1 MTNPTPE
8 AATFAAMTLHR
19 LPLALLAAASL
30 AAPLRAQDP
39 DPAADLRE
47 LLRDALYTEE
57 VTRDPAAAAKQY
69 EALLSKHDAQ
79 RAFAAAALFRLA
91 EVRRKQDRKDEA
103 VALYQRLLREFPA
116 AEAEGKLARENL
128 AALGEKL
135 PAAEIVAEDEETMEI
150 QRLEKLI
157 ATSPDRVLNF
167 SGLVAAVEKN
177 QTRVVRYLLKSGAS
191 PTDETAGFLSAAA
204 LGHLAIVEAFLE
216 MAADRVSGA
225 MPQAL
230 AEAVRKGNVKVTRT
244 LLDAGAATDWQ
255 PVQCVMPRNAN
266 LREFDWEGTPL
277 ITAIANQRLEIVEM
291 LLGRKPDIRQRA
303 NGTGI
308 SVLHAAAHLE
318 EPAATRLAEQLIA
331 LGADP
336 NALTEPLSL
345 SETATRMFA
354 LSPLQYAVMRGNW
367 SFAKLLIRHG
377 AELKQP
383 ELFDPILARELDNHV
398 LPSIRFLLENGA
410 DANQPGLF
418 AELIDLGPDAI
429 PLIQLLLESGCNPN
443 AADLTGVPPIM
454 RVFSWDLKNLE
465 NGNEKLA
472 KHQKQVELIQ
482 LLLKHGADPNTTDG
496 TYTRE
501 ATRRDRERGYGP
513 GRGPF
518 VPESEKSEQLPATLL
533 IKVVRLSDEQLMNN
547 VSLIQILLDA
557 GAKPTH
563 EFPEVFDFVAR
574 GDEALPIAK
583 ALLPF
588 RPETLVLDR
597 TGYFL
602 NWNPAVKRLLL
613 DEVLNPAVAA
623 KGGVHLAFADDGG
636 YQMLVEA
643 GAPIPATA
651 ELLLAHVGSLTSRS
665 GRYSGQ
671 RQVPVLTRVR
681 RDASGQ
687 WAREAIDW
695 NGDAP
700 LPELAAGDIIEMSEK
715 RVPTEKNQDQAF
727 ADQVAW
733 QFRKRVSFPV
743 TLEIGGKVREIQ
755 LRGDLLVFDPT
766 RDEAPLLSAG
776 HLAGLFFPL
785 SGDSGLG
792 FLKRDTLLT
801 VRRKDR
807 PDIRM
812 DLSAP
817 GVLAFPLQAGDQLIL
832 PDPESV
838 LDPGQWHRF
847 PVRLVVPD
855 GGPVR
860 SFGPVM
866 GGTFTDKP
874 SLTMPTLIQV
884 LTDTYASRWPLARDP
899 EASTRF
905 PEFSQRVQAGE
916 VPVILPHPDFS
927 RIRIQRKDEILEI
940 DLSAA
945 IQRCGDDT
953 SSAEARQADVPLHP
967 GDIVELP
974 QKPGT
979 GDQAWS
985 GFTKEEERFFR
996 KSLDGVLMLRKPDGI
1011 IEPVEI
1017 SYQQAAWQQ
1026 TPHGLIPLAPSSGVS
1041 SSRLKALTGM
1051 DARGQQLKRDGKE
1064 LKIGPTDPFIR
1075 DGDEII
1081 VGGLFVPGMQQ
1092 IPTPPGGARPPRAR
1106 VQPPQP
1112 TPER

>member
-1 MTNPTPE
+1 
-8 AATFAAMTLHR
+8 MTLHR
-19 LPLALLAAASL
+19 LPLALFAAATL
-30 AAPLRAQDP
+30 TLTTPLRAQATDP
-39 DPAADLRE
+39 DPDLRE

-57 VTRDPAAAAKQY
+57 VTRDPEAAAKQY

-91 EVRRKQDRKDEA
+91 EIRRKQDRKDEA
-103 VALYQRLLREFPA
+103 IALYQRLLREFPA
-116 AEAEGKLARENL
+116 AEAEAKLARENL
-128 AALGEKL
+128 AAMGEKF
-135 PAAEIVAEDEETMEI
+135 PAAEIVADDEETMEI
-150 QRLEKLI
+150 QRLEKLM

-230 AEAVRKGNVKVTRT
+230 AEAVRKGNIKVTRA

-266 LREFDWEGTPL
+266 LRDFDWEGTPL

-291 LLGRKPDIRQRA
+291 LLEKKPDVRQRA

-318 EPAATRLAEQLIA
+318 EPAATRLAEQLVV

-345 SETATRMFA
+345 SETASKKVT

-367 SFAKLLIRHG
+367 SFAKLLISHN
-377 AELKQP
+377 ADLKQAG
-383 ELFDPILARELDNHV
+383 LFNPSLEREFDDHLLA
-398 LPSIRFLLENGA
+398 SIRFLLVNGA
-410 DANQPGLF
+410 DANQPRLL
-418 AELIDLGPDAI
+418 AELIDQGPDAI
-429 PLIQLLLESGCNPN
+429 PIIRLLLESGCDPN
-443 AADLTGVPPIM
+443 AAESSGVPPIM
-454 RVFSWDLKNLE
+454 RVFSWDLVSLR

-482 LLLKHGADPNTTDG
+482 LLLKHGADPNTTYG
-496 TYTRE
+496 TYTRP
-501 ATRRDRERGYGP
+501 ATRGP
-513 GRGPF
+513 GSVGSPGPF
-518 VPESEKSEQLPATLL
+518 VLESDKSEQLPVSVLM
-533 IKVVRLSDEQLMNN
+533 KVVRLRNEQQMNN
-547 VSLIQILLDA
+547 VSLIQTLLDA
-557 GAKPTH
+557 GAKPGH
-563 EFPEVFDFVAR
+563 EFPEVFDHVAR
-574 GDEALPIAK
+574 GDEALPIAR

-588 RPETLVLDR
+588 RPEILDLDR
-597 TGYFL
+597 KGYFL
-602 NWNPAVKRLLL
+602 NWNPEVKRLVL

-623 KGGVHLAFADDGG
+623 KGGVHLAFAEDGG

-643 GAPIPATA
+643 GAPIPSTA
-651 ELLLAHVGSLTSRS
+651 ELLLANVASLTNRS
-665 GRYSGQ
+665 GRFAGQ
-671 RQVPVLTRVR
+671 RLEPVLTQVR
-681 RDASGQ
+681 RDAAGQ
-687 WAREAIDW
+687 WTREAIDW

-700 LPELAAGDIIEMSEK
+700 LPELAVGDIIEMSEK
-715 RVPTEKNQDQAF
+715 KIPTEKSQDQEF
-727 ADQVAW
+727 TDQVAW
-733 QFRKRVSFPV
+733 HFRKRISFPV
-743 TLEIGGKVREIQ
+743 TLEIGGKAREIQ
-755 LRGDLLVFDPT
+755 LRGDLLVFDPK

-776 HLAGLFFPL
+776 HLAGLFLPVFD
-785 SGDSGLG
+785 DSGRALV
-792 FLKRDTLLT
+792 KSDTLLT
-801 VRRKDR
+801 IRREGS

-817 GVLAFPLQAGDQLIL
+817 GALAFPLQAGDRLIL
-832 PDPESV
+832 PDPGSV
-838 LDPGQWHRF
+838 LDPMEWYRV
-847 PVRLVVPD
+847 PARLVLQD

-860 SFGPVM
+860 SFGPVADM
-866 GGTFTDKP
+866 TFTDKP

-884 LTDTYASRWPLARDP
+884 LTDTYASRWPLAQGQ

-905 PEFSQRVQAGE
+905 PEFSKRIQAGE
-916 VPVILPHPDFS
+916 IPVILPHPDFS

-940 DLSAA
+940 NLSAA

-953 SSAEARQADVPLHP
+953 PAAEARQADVPLQP
-967 GDIVELP
+967 GDVVELP

-979 GDQAWS
+979 REQAWT

-996 KSLDGVLMLRKPDGI
+996 KSLDGVLMVRKPDGI

-1017 SYQQAAWQQ
+1017 SYQAPAWQQ
-1026 TPHGLIPLAPSSGVS
+1026 TPHGMIPSAPASGVS

-1051 DARGQQLKRDGKE
+1051 EARGLKLKRDGHE
-1064 LKIGPTDPFIR
+1064 LTIDANDAFVR
-1075 DGDEII
+1075 DGDEI
-1081 VGGLFVPGMQQ
+1081 LAA
-1092 IPTPPGGARPPRAR
+1092 TPVR
-1106 VQPPQP
+1106 QPQP
-1112 TPER
+1112 RIVPPPPSR